1 MTLQKE
7 MNMNHKTI
15 AHLKPYLFLGIFW
28 FSIFALTNSG
38 FDTSEGTGHY
48 FLAEHIIKTGRLGYL
63 PSETPTLVPYTAP
76 NGNTYGAHEIGNA
89 FFLIPI
95 AAFNLSIQ
103 AILSSFID
111 SEMLDR
117 LSQFTISFQPGIYA
131 AVTVTAFFAILQI
144 AFKQSPRSSFLAT
157 VALVFTSYFWTYS
170 RNLFDGVLC
179 GMLLTLSF
187 LFLMLYK
194 QQGLN
199 RWLIL
204 VFICLGFGFIT
215 RLSMVVPIFATAFY
229 VILHHRFS
237 IPKILKAAGISSLV
251 FLPFAL
257 WQGWYNYL
265 RTGIFYKSPVQMEV
279 YAHNNGLDGN
289 LWVGLTGLLLSPGK
303 SLLVYVPLI
312 VISILLFRRFYQ
324 NYRNEAL
331 YVMVLFIAWLLLHGK
346 LQSWYGAW
354 GWGPRHMVTPVV
366 IFLLPYATSLDV
378 IVRKSH
384 LKFLTLLLA
393 TWGLLLSLSSM
404 ISNWHFRMAYAR
416 EQGRLS
422 DEIFVWGFWNSQSID
437 MVKAGFGN
445 IWRVVTG
452 GPVITLATEYSV
464 ANEYVSSTI
473 NVWPNALIAMGIPW
487 YFALAATI
495 PLWLLLGWSGR
506 QVFRYWLAAG
516 AAGQRMA

>member
-1 MTLQKE
+1 VIRQKGTH
-7 MNMNHKTI
+7 MNAKTI
-15 AHLKPYLFLGIFW
+15 AHLKPYLVLGIFW

-63 PSETPTLVPYTAP
+63 PSEIPTLVSYTAP
-76 NGNTYGAHEIGNA
+76 NGNIYGAHEIGNA

-103 AILSSFID
+103 VILRPFID

-117 LSQFTISFQPGIYA
+117 LSQFTISFQPGIYS
-131 AVTVTAFFAILQI
+131 AVTVTVFFAILQI
-144 AFKQSPRSSFLAT
+144 GFKQSPRSSFLAT

-170 RNLFDGVLC
+170 RSLFDGVLC
-179 GMLLTLSF
+179 SMLLTLSF

-204 VFICLGFGFIT
+204 VFVCLGFGFIT

-257 WQGWYNYL
+257 WQVWYNYL

-289 LWVGLTGLLLSPGK
+289 LWVGLSGLLLSPGK
-303 SLLVYVPLI
+303 SLLVYIPLTI
-312 VISILLFRRFYQ
+312 ISILMFRRFYQ
-324 NYRNEAL
+324 NYRHEAL
-331 YVMVLFIAWLLLHGK
+331 YVMVLVVTWLLLHGK

-354 GWGPRHMVTPVV
+354 GWGPRHMVTLVV
-366 IFLLPYATSLDV
+366 IFLLPYAVSLEV
-378 IVRKSH
+378 IAQKTY
-384 LKFLTLLLA
+384 LKILTVLLA
-393 TWGLLLSLSSM
+393 AWGFFLASLSM

-422 DEIFVWGFWNSQSID
+422 DEIFVWGFWYSQSID
-437 MVKAGFGN
+437 MVKAGLGN
-445 IWRVVTG
+445 IWRMVTG
-452 GPVITLATEYSV
+452 GPVITLATEYSA

-473 NVWPNALIAMGIPW
+473 NIWPNALIATGIPW
-487 YFALAATI
+487 YVALAATV
-495 PLWLLLGWSGR
+495 PLWGLLWWSGS
-506 QVFRYWLAAG
+506 QVYRAWLAAEV
-516 AAGQRMA
+516 